1 MFERFEKQFLKE
13 KIISFI
19 TVVIAVA
26 IDFFMFKVYLD
37 VYGTTGKM
45 YTLFGAGV
53 AVLYMLVVHY
63 LREIT
68 IRWSNISRSSY
79 KLAVMSSILIG
90 IVCFFAKE
98 RYLAEEYSFFAMLV
112 SYVLLISCTRMGTG
126 FGDYVVTPPVMSFN
140 PISYPTG
147 NVSTDDTEEVD
158 LKEKDKK
165 SDAEKDITIDEN
177 PDIDK
182 KEEV

>member
-1 MFERFEKQFLKE
+1 MFKRLEKKFLME

-19 TVVIAVA
+19 TVAVAVA

-45 YTLFGAGV
+45 YVLFGAGV

-68 IRWSNISRSSY
+68 VKWSSISRLSY
-79 KLAVMSSILIG
+79 RLAVMSSILIG

-98 RYLAEEYSFFAMLV
+98 SYLEEEYSFFAMLV

-126 FGDYVVTPPVMSFN
+126 LDDYIVTPPIMPFN
-140 PISYPTG
+140 PINYPTG
-147 NVSTDDTEEVD
+147 NLSTDDTEEVD
-158 LKEKDKK
+158 LKERDKK
-165 SDAEKDITIDEN
+165 SDAKKDITIDEN

-182 KEEV
+182 TEEV